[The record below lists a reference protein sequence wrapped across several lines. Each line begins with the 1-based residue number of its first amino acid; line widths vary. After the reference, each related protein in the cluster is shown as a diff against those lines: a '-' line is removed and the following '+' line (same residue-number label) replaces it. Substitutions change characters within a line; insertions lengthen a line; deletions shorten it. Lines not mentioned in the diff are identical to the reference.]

1 MKIFINAALL
11 VGLGLVISCSK
22 KHQNVP
28 HYTISKIFKTDT
40 LTTVDVHIA
49 NRLPAAQL
57 MLIAGKL
64 KADSAKIT
72 NLAIHYLLPGN
83 TDISAGDHSFYAAV
97 RYLKDNEAKQTDSL
111 KDDNG
116 NPVRLT
122 VFGLDSAKAQA
133 LLALQ
138 PDVIAGKN
146 VLGKFVDDYA
156 KTLII
161 PFKDPTD
168 KKGELFV
175 IELNAMGNIVS
186 STVPQKEAED
196 GGEKWLVDKNGDYI
210 TIRDSVLAQYPY
222 NGLGLPFNSI
232 KSGI

>member
-1 MKIFINAALL
+1 MKRIIRIT
-11 VGLGLVISCSK
+11 VIGCLGLAVSCSK
-22 KHQNVP
+22 KQQNIP
-28 HYTISKIFKTDT
+28 HFTISKIFRTDT

-57 MLIAGKL
+57 VLIAGKI

-72 NLAIHYLLPGN
+72 NLGVHYLLPGN
-83 TDISAGDHSFYAAV
+83 ADVTAGDHSFYAAL
-97 RYLKDNEAKQTDSL
+97 RYLKDNEVKPTDSV

-116 NPVRLT
+116 NAVRLN

-146 VLGKFVDDYA
+146 VLGKFVDDYT

-168 KKGELFV
+168 KKDELFV

-186 STVPQKEAED
+186 STVPQKDVED
-196 GGEKWLVDKNGDYI
+196 GVEKWLVDKNGDYI
-210 TIRDSVLAQYPY
+210 TIKDSVLSQYGSD
-222 NGLGLPFNSI
+222 GLGLPFNSI
-232 KSGI
+232 KSGR